1 MKKLNIGYIDLNM
14 QTRGDR
20 SKMTSINNL
29 ILLCILMDLNVD
41 TDKPKVIKK
50 VTRHSTDSK
59 KQSFKHS
66 PSKHATTHKTYKSRK

>member
-1 MKKLNIGYIDLNM
+1 MKKLNIGYNDLNM
-14 QTRGDR
+14 QTRSDR

-29 ILLCILMDLNVD
+29 IMLCILMDMNVD
-41 TDKPKVIKK
+41 TDKPKVSKR
-50 VTRHSTDSK
+50 VTVNSKHNK